1 MKAPRIPSLFRNVKT
16 SHRRFEFR
24 SPYFDP
30 RERELEER
38 KRRIEEEV
46 AREKGE
52 SPANPPRKISIGKR
66 RADVTRRQS
75 LMAMA
80 RTLIILIILVYLL
93 YKGLQWAE
101 GTDFGKVLNT
111 LQNG

>member
-30 RERELEER
+30 RERALEER
-38 KRRIEEEV
+38 KQRIEAEV

-52 SPANPPRKISIGKR
+52 AVAHPPHKIEIGR
-66 RADVTRRQS
+66 RRTKVTRTQS
-75 LMAMA
+75 LWAMV
-80 RTLIILIILVYLL
+80 RTIVILIILVYLF
-93 YKGLQWAE
+93 YKGIQWAE
-101 GTDFGKVLNT
+101 GTDFARVLNT
-111 LQNG
+111 LKDG